1 MTRKIKSDRKY
12 LFLGVALAIVLILF
26 GVLFSQKISLSPVSA
41 YPIQGQVNEENGPM
55 PPQGDKRDSAGSA
68 DNSGLQ
74 EPEGFIPICTRQ
86 ELSSIRNDL
95 SNQYRLVCDIDLNE
109 SQFEPIGELIYDYGN
124 NYWYGDC
131 FTGVFDGNGHY
142 IANLY
147 YSNIQD
153 DGVGLFA
160 CTDGASVYGVTLV
173 EPRVEAYHLVGGL
186 SGLAYHSTLTNNKV
200 IRGDIKGTYRIG
212 GLSGSSDGTITESSS
227 SSADVSASG
236 YQAGGLYGVSGRGS
250 QVISSFAKGNVYA
263 KEEGA
268 GGLIGSTFDTGI
280 ADSYAIGIVNSN
292 GIYVGGLTGVFYG
305 SDPQTPVL
313 SNSYATGDVVGKNLV
328 GGLVGGGW
336 YGKITG
342 SYASGDVS
350 VVPLTNILQSSGLG
364 LGGLIGDSVKGVV
377 ENSYAKGNV
386 NGVEGTG
393 GFAGRL
399 WSYEVTNVY
408 STGRVQGSYYTGG
421 LIGYIGIYDIPNVV
435 TSSYWDVQTSGQQN
449 SDAGIGKTTAQMKQQ
464 STFVGWNFESMWRI
478 LEGRSYPFFRWQR

>member
-1 MTRKIKSDRKY
+1 MARKIKSDRKY

-86 ELSSIRNDL
+86 ELSNIRNDL

-131 FTGVFDGNGHY
+131 FTGVLDGNGHY
-142 IANLY
+142 ISNLY
-147 YSNIQD
+147 YSNLQE
-153 DGVGLFA
+153 DGIGLFA

-173 EPRVEAYHLVGGL
+173 DPRVEAYHLVGSL

-200 IRGDIKGTYRIG
+200 IRGDIKGNYRIG

-227 SSADVSASG
+227 SSADVSASE
-236 YQAGGLYGVSGRGS
+236 YQAGGLYGNSGRGS

-263 KEEGA
+263 NEESA
-268 GGLIGSTFDTGI
+268 GGLIGFTIDTSI
-280 ADSYAIGIVNSN
+280 VDSYAIGIVNSN
-292 GIYVGGLTGVFYG
+292 GNYVGGLTGSFHG

-350 VVPLTNILQSSGLG
+350 VAPSTSILQPAGLG
-364 LGGLIGDSVKGVV
+364 FGGLIGEKVKGVV

-408 STGRVQGSYYTGG
+408 SKGSVQGTSSVGG
-421 LIGYIGIYDIPNVV
+421 LVGYMGVVDIPNVV
-435 TSSYWDVQTSGQQN
+435 TSSYWDKQTSGQQN
-449 SDAGIGKTTAQMKQQ
+449 SAAGVGKTTAEMKRQ
-464 STFVGWNFESMWRI
+464 SIFVGWDFNNIWRI
-478 LEGRSYPFFRWQR
+478 LEDRSYPFLKWQR